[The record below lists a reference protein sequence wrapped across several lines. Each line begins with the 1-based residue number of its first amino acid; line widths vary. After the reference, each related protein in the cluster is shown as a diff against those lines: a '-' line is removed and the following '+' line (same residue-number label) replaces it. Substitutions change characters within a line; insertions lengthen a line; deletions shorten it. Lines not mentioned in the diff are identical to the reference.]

1 MYNIATSNGLKE
13 TVMNTRNKLIEI
25 IIMVVIASVILAG
38 CGTRKIEIQLPD
50 GTTVTVETKEMSKE
64 QVSAL
69 EQVADDYSNLLNLV
83 QDGIFTAD
91 ELADMGLHIGN
102 SAPGANV
109 GSGSGS
115 HGGDNGGG
123 DNDGGDNDG
132 GSNSGGNG
140 G

>member
-1 MYNIATSNGLKE
+1 
-13 TVMNTRNKLIEI
+13 MNTRNKLIAI
-25 IIMVVIASVILAG
+25 IIMAVIASVILAG
-38 CGTRKIEIQLPD
+38 CGTREIEIQLPD

-91 ELADMGLHIGN
+91 ELADMGLNIGN